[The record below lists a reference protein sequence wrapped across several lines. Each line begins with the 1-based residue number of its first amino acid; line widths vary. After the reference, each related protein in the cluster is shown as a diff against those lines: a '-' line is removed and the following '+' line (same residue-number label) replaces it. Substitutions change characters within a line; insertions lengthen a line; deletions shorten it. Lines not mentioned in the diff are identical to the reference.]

1 MFRDQWIDPLTLK
14 MLRWQVARTEGIDGI
29 VVEVGS
35 WEGRSAVEIAQAAY
49 PRELHVV
56 DHFQGST
63 SDGDISAALAAERG
77 DIYEVFMDNIAEHTA
92 GNVVVHRKSWQEWI
106 AQEAPQRIAFAH
118 LDAEHGY
125 EHAKALIEAVLRL
138 MAPGG
143 VICGDDY
150 HPDWDGTRRAVDE
163 LVPHRQVNMHA
174 MWYAEI
180 GA

>member
-14 MLRWQVARTEGIDGI
+14 MLRWLVARTDNVPGI

-49 PRELHVV
+49 PRDLHVV
-56 DHFQGST
+56 DHFQGSE
-63 SDGDISAALAAERG
+63 SDGDISGALARERG
-77 DIYEVFMDNIAEHTA
+77 DIYEVFMSNVAEHTA
-92 GNVVVHRKSWQEWI
+92 GNVVVHRMSWQEWM

-125 EHAKALIEAVLRL
+125 EHAKALIGAVLPL
-138 MAPGG
+138 MSAGG
-143 VICGDDY
+143 IICGDDY

-163 LVPHRQVNMHA
+163 LVPGREVNMHA
-174 MWYAEI
+174 MWYYEMPR
-180 GA
+180 